1 MSARRTTDRPTG
13 ARLGNVIR
21 ATFTSTLDL
30 VTSPG
35 VASASLQVSEH
46 AAAEVDRTAPRAC
59 CLPANFLCFAAVGV
73 AERESCQCCTRTA
86 WNRQRRARTACG
98 GYRPADIDIVVI
110 TFLLPFRN
118 VDRQCIFGA
127 SQTTVWPRLYFH
139 RRYSRTLRPRG
150 CCSQ

>member
-73 AERESCQCCTRTA
+73 AERERVVSA
-86 WNRQRRARTACG
+86 ARALRGIVNAVLD
-98 GYRPADIDIVVI
+98 RHAVDIGQQIL
-110 TFLLPFRN
+110 T
-118 VDRQCIFGA
+118 
-127 SQTTVWPRLYFH
+127 
-139 RRYSRTLRPRG
+139 
-150 CCSQ
+150 